1 MLSLLLNVRHLTLE
15 VLLHVL
21 VATESQHRVPLSLH
35 MVLPSVF
42 IDDLAPELLLLLV
55 LNLAEG
61 TESGT

>member
-1 MLSLLLNVRHLTLE
+1 MLSLLLNVRHLTFK
-15 VLLHVL
+15 VLLNVL

-35 MVLPSVF
+35 MVLPCVF
-42 IDDLAPELLLLLV
+42 IDDFAPELLLLLV